1 LYELAWFVAG
11 AAAAFAL
18 VRRPAVR
25 KHALPSRRLAAPKP
39 PDPPPARAPNL
50 INARRVALT
59 LAEDLATLVS
69 GIEGR
74 AHALIEAAP
83 QREMLPAAAEG
94 LCTAI
99 QRLRTLQRKL
109 VAFGRARTAVPG
121 STEVRALVAGLTD
134 ELLQMQLGLELSWEP
149 PQALPPIAAD
159 PDIVRDS
166 LVFLCAALLRAER
179 GATHLTIEA
188 GHSFAGDAQSIRLQL
203 SLEWIT
209 ETVAADDRALNDA
222 NLTLDLEAANHL
234 IACQGGTVSISHLP
248 GRSVRAIV
256 HWPAALEVVTPV
268 TAPEP
273 KAIAASPIAPPALP
287 QKAPA
292 AERELRGR
300 GALVLEA
307 DPAVR
312 QMISDALKA
321 SRYAVFVCSDG
332 AAACAFLKRTPD
344 RFEIIILDHEHR
356 LDGGDALGET
366 IRTLVPSLKICVLV
380 PGPAH
385 PATTWPQLH
394 CIEKPFGVHEL
405 RRALASVLAG

>member
-1 LYELAWFVAG
+1 M
-11 AAAAFAL
+11 FAL

-25 KHALPSRRLAAPKP
+25 KHAQPVRRPAAPKP
-39 PDPPPARAPNL
+39 PAPAQQRAPHL

-83 QREMLPAAAEG
+83 LREQVPAAAEG

-121 STEVRALVAGLTD
+121 STDVRALVAGLTD

-166 LVFLCAALLRAER
+166 LLFLCAALLRAER

-188 GHSFAGDAQSIRLQL
+188 GHSFAGDAQSIRLQV

-209 ETVAADDRALNDA
+209 ETVTADDNALNDA

-234 IACQGGTVSISHLP
+234 IACQGGSVSISHLR

-256 HWPAALEVVTPV
+256 HWPAAVATTTPG
-268 TAPEP
+268 AAQEP
-273 KAIAASPIAPPALP
+273 VATTSSPIAPPAP
-287 QKAPA
+287 QPRAGGP
-292 AERELRGR
+292 EREPRYA
-300 GALVLEA
+300 ALVLEA

-312 QMISDALKA
+312 EMVSDALKA
-321 SRYAVFVCSDG
+321 SGYAVFVCSDG
-332 AAACAFLKRTPD
+332 AAACAFLKKTPHHFD
-344 RFEIIILDHEHR
+344 VIILDHEQR

-366 IRTLVPSLKICVLV
+366 IRSLVPNLKICVLV
-380 PGPAH
+380 AGPMH
-385 PATTWPQLH
+385 RATTRPQLH

-405 RRALASVLAG
+405 RRALASVLTG

>member
-1 LYELAWFVAG
+1 MRKRTQP
-11 AAAAFAL
+11 
-18 VRRPAVR
+18 VRRP
-25 KHALPSRRLAAPKP
+25 AAPKP
-39 PDPPPARAPNL
+39 PPPEQPRAPHL

-74 AHALIEAAP
+74 THALIEAAP
-83 QREMLPAAAEG
+83 QRELLPAAAEG
-94 LCTAI
+94 LCTAV

-109 VAFGRARTAVPG
+109 VAFGRARTAIPG
-121 STEVRALVAGLTD
+121 STEVRALIAGLTD

-159 PDIVRDS
+159 QEIVRDS
-166 LVFLCAALLRAER
+166 LLFLCAALLRAER

-188 GHSFAGDAQSIRLQL
+188 GHGFAGDAQNIRLQL

-209 ETVAADDRALNDA
+209 ETVTADDNALNDP
-222 NLTLDLEAANHL
+222 NLTLDLEAATHL

-256 HWPAALEVVTPV
+256 HWPAALAATTP
-268 TAPEP
+268 AADREP
-273 KAIAASPIAPPALP
+273 SALAASPIAPPQP
-287 QKAPA
+287 KTVA
-292 AERELRGR
+292 AEREFRYH

-312 QMISDALKA
+312 DMVTDALKA
-321 SRYAVFVCSDG
+321 SGYAVFVCSDG
-332 AAACAFLKRTPD
+332 AAACAFLKATPQ
-344 RFEIIILDHEHR
+344 RFEVIILDHEHR

-366 IRTLVPSLKICVLV
+366 IRTLVPNLKICVLV
-380 PGPAH
+380 PGPTH
-385 PATTWPQLH
+385 PATTRPQLH

-405 RRALASVLAG
+405 RRALASVLTG